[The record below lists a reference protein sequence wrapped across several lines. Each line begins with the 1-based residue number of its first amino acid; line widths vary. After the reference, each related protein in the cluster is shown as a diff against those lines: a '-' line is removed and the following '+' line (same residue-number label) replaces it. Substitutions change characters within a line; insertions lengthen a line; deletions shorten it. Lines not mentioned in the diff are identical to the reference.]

1 MFKEQWSPAINDMQ
15 SSCRVIIQGWDFL
28 PFLFEFYILKGKIL
42 SFKFFFIIE
51 DSDDDGDE
59 EGKQELNHVLVI
71 DNDHVL
77 YSLSSCLFMV
87 YSIYSTCILIY

>member
-1 MFKEQWSPAINDMQ
+1 MGCF
-15 SSCRVIIQGWDFL
+15 
-28 PFLFEFYILKGKIL
+28 PFLFEFNILEGKLL
-42 SFKFFFIIE
+42 SFKFFLVE